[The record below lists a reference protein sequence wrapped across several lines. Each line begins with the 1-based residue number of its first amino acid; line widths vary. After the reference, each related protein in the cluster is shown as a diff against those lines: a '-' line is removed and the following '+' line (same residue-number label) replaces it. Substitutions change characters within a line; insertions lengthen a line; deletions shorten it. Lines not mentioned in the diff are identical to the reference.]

1 MLKNMQLDEKKNGN
15 FLIFFANLLQIIKSF
30 LSNISSFFYDFSKKI
45 YYIKTTYGKKLS
57 CIV

>member
-1 MLKNMQLDEKKNGN
+1 MQLDEKKMKI
-15 FLIFFANLLQIIKSF
+15 LEIFFANLLQIIKSF